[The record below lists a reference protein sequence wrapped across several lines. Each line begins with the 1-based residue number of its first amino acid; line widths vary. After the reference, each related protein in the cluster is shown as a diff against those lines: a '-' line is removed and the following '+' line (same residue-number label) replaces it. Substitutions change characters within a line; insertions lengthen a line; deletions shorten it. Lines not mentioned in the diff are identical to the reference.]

1 LEKVEKLGTWNRI
14 KESHNSKQV
23 RNGAERP
30 RPQATQLGAWR
41 ARDKLRSK
49 VE

>member
-14 KESHNSKQV
+14 EANHHSRQV
-23 RNGAERP
+23 GNGAKRP
-30 RPQATQLGAWR
+30 RTQATQPCAWR
-41 ARDKLRSK
+41 ARDKLRNK